1 MKPYPLA
8 ALNHFTVPF
17 SFICVSFYAVM
28 RMPYEILRLKSKRGL
43 RLTCTGNPLKSLR
56 KRNTRVKRG
65 TDYNTPADSQTF
77 DFAGK
82 PRPCAI
88 ASAWALRLL
97 PLDGAWRLMC

>member
-65 TDYNTPADSQTF
+65 TDYNTASDNPKRQRGDAFPLSANPRRRLEAYPAYSH
-77 DFAGK
+77 
-82 PRPCAI
+82 
-88 ASAWALRLL
+88 
-97 PLDGAWRLMC
+97 